1 MTYQLIPLCGET
13 ESYPLR
19 EYRSILAGA
28 AAPKSP
34 AAAVYGG
41 KQTNCQTH
49 KKHTIMLEG
58 IYSFIQALIGM
69 AVLAMCVIF
78 FIAVFQHLFG
88 KDDK

>member
-1 MTYQLIPLCGET
+1 
-13 ESYPLR
+13 
-19 EYRSILAGA
+19 
-28 AAPKSP
+28 
-34 AAAVYGG
+34 
-41 KQTNCQTH
+41 
-49 KKHTIMLEG
+49 MLEG